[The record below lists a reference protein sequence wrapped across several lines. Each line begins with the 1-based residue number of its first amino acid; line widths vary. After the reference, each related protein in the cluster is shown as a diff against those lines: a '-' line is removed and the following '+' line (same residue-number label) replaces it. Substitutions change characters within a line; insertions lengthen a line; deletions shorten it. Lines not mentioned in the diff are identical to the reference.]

1 MKETPKNTVAA
12 FKQFDE
18 ALNLD
23 PAERKAA
30 ERRHR
35 QVTECLVAVG
45 LAVTTFLQGS
55 FARKTMLK
63 PLKDV
68 DMVIVLPERLA
79 AQLRRPGG
87 AAHAIALVRQAIS
100 DSFPDARFDVSDTP
114 AHALQVVFA
123 DLDFTFDLVPG
134 YADPAGS
141 EDVFIA
147 DREKD
152 AWERSNTRT
161 LNRIIS
167 ERNQATDGRF
177 VHQVRMDKSY
187 KNDHQVLDETCGL
200 LWESLAY
207 GAITTKMS
215 HSEAVAATLKH
226 AASALTGAVYDPTG
240 ADDLTA
246 EWTTKERVAYVAAVR
261 AAAQRADEALRLEA
275 DGDHEAAIELWHDIL
290 GEPFPSVP
298 PQSAT
303 AAWEGLT
310 AGGVTG
316 TGRAVRSPRA
326 NQPARPGRSWRSR

>member
-1 MKETPKNTVAA
+1 MKYPKNNVAA
-12 FKQFDE
+12 FNQFDE
-18 ALNLD
+18 ELNLD

-30 ERRHR
+30 QRRHR

-68 DMVIVLPERLA
+68 DMVIILPERLA

-87 AAHAIALVRQAIS
+87 AADAIALVRKAVS
-100 DSFPDARFDVSDTP
+100 DASPEAQFDVHDTP
-114 AHALQVVFA
+114 AHALQVIFP
-123 DLDFTFDLVPG
+123 DLDFTFDLVPA

-147 DREKD
+147 DREND
-152 AWERSNTRT
+152 TWERSNTRT
-161 LNRIIS
+161 LNRVIS
-167 ERNQATDGRF
+167 ERNQETDGRF
-177 VHQVRMDKSY
+177 VHQVRMVKSY
-187 KNDHQVLDETCGL
+187 KKDHQVLDETSGL
-200 LWESLAY
+200 LWEALAHD
-207 GAITTKMS
+207 AITETMP
-215 HSEAVAATLKH
+215 HSQAVATTLAQ
-226 AASALTGAVYDPTG
+226 AAQALNGPVYDPTD

-246 EWTTKERVAYVAAVR
+246 EWTTAECAAYVGAVR
-261 AAAQRADEALRLEA
+261 TAAQRAAEALRLEA
-275 DGDHEAAIELWHDIL
+275 DGDHEGAIELWHSIL

-303 AAWEGLT
+303 SAWENLT
-310 AGGVTG
+310 AGGITS

-326 NQPARPGRSWRSR
+326 NQPARPARSWRSR